1 MRTLKISSTE
11 PQAKFHQM
19 PHKYRAFVAGFGT
32 GKSQTMADSA
42 MMDALDSPSALIGI
56 YEPTYDLI
64 RLIAAPRMEQRLQE
78 SGIRY
83 KYNKSENIIYTSSGQ
98 MGDFILRTLDNPAR
112 IVGYETYRAHIDEL
126 DTLKRDHA
134 KEAWIKIIARNRQI
148 PEGFTKSDVFN
159 RASVY
164 TTPEGFRFV
173 YDRWVREQS
182 EMYGMIQASTLTNPF
197 LSDDYVHSL
206 RESYPANLIDAY
218 INGDFVNLT
227 SGSIYLQYDRQLNSS
242 DSVLEGFEPV
252 YIGMDFNV
260 ANMSAV
266 VHVKRNDKP
275 IAVDEITGAY
285 DTPDMIRIIKE
296 RYDDG
301 NRSIC
306 IFPDASGRARKTVNA
321 SETDISLLCD
331 AGFSVYNDNVNP
343 AVKDR
348 INAMNAALC
357 NGAGER
363 IYKVNASRCPKYVE
377 CLEQQVYTER
387 GEPDK
392 TQGKDHLND
401 AGGYFIAHDY
411 PLIKPVSNVDIK
423 WAM

>member
-1 MRTLKISSTE
+1 MRTLSISATE
-11 PQAKFHQM
+11 PQALFHQM
-19 PHKYRAFVAGFGT
+19 PDKYRAFVAGFGT

-42 MMDALDSPSALIGI
+42 LMDALDSPNALVGI

-83 KYNKSENIIYTSSGQ
+83 KYNKSENIIYSSSGQ

-126 DTLKRDHA
+126 DTLKKDHA

-148 PEGFTKSDVFN
+148 PEGFTKDTVFN

-173 YDRWVREQS
+173 YERWVKDIKPS
-182 EMYGMIQASTLTNPF
+182 YGLIQASTLSNPY
-197 LSDDYVHSL
+197 LSADYVQSL
-206 RESYPANLIDAY
+206 RESYPANLIEAY
-218 INGDFVNLT
+218 INGEFVNLN
-227 SGSIYLQYDRQLNSS
+227 SGTVYVQFDRKLNSCNDTIQGHES
-242 DSVLEGFEPV
+242 LF
-252 YIGMDFNV
+252 IGMDFNV

-266 VHVKRNDKP
+266 VHVKRDNEP
-275 IAVDEITGAY
+275 RAVDEIVGAY

-296 RYDDG
+296 RYPD
-301 NRSIC
+301 NHIC
-306 IFPDASGRARKTVNA
+306 IYPDASGNSRKTVNA
-321 SETDISLLCD
+321 SETDISLLHS
-331 AGFSVYNDNVNP
+331 AGFSVYNANVNP

-348 INAMNAALC
+348 INSVNAALC
-357 NGAGER
+357 NGTKER
-363 IYKVNASRCPKYVE
+363 IYKINTGKCPVTTE
-377 CLEQQVYTER
+377 NLEQQVYNDR

-392 TQGKDHLND
+392 TQGKDHTND
-401 AGGYFIAHDY
+401 ALGYFISHDY
-411 PLIKPVSNVDIK
+411 PIIKPVSSVNVK